1 MKRFLLFVS
10 SLLFFACTE
19 RMVNTTG
26 NIYGTV
32 VDANTGE
39 PLNNCSVILNPAG
52 VATVTGSDGTF
63 RFTNIEGGQW
73 SIQVSKVEYVV
84 NSRSITVIPGEEN
97 RIDFL
102 LYKESASKGSICGTV
117 QDAKTGEPLSG
128 CNVLLQPTGMSATTE
143 TNGYYV
149 FSNLAP
155 GEYFLSVT
163 KSNYHSNSRNNINV
177 NAGETSTVDML
188 LEEFDGTDRL
198 PDVGFLMAEEITSSS
213 ARFTAIVLDEG
224 SHNVTE
230 CGFVYGLSPSSATI
244 DNGVKIRATKDS
256 SGKFNAE
263 VQGLQPLCRYYVAAY
278 AINALGVSY
287 SANMAF
293 TTLKAEEPLS
303 PTVIY
308 VAMNGNDDNDGT
320 SWANAKRTINTAI
333 NSATQGQQ
341 IWVSVGY
348 YSEIITPNDGISVY
362 GGFSGSEKTANERQS
377 GSRTSING
385 ISCDVY
391 TQETIVDG
399 FKMSDK
405 LYIAAN
411 SYSVVLKDY
420 VILRNC
426 EISNNKYNV
435 ITVSCEKKSCIIE
448 NCSICGN
455 TLKSRT
461 SGAVTT
467 TGSGVVTLVNCFL
480 QGNDQG
486 PAIYNAGYIK
496 TINCVIANN
505 YEGVRSWGSGADFI
519 NTTFAGNRNFALAVN
534 NDVQLY
540 NCIVWDDQILN
551 YEGNSISITLESCV
565 HEPDGD
571 NSAIRFVSP
580 VAYGDDWTK
589 ADWSL
594 SSGSS
599 CIDSGVNIFYAI
611 DEDPYDIAGNP
622 RISNGTIDIGA
633 YEYQR

>member
-39 PLNNCSVILNPAG
+39 PLNNCSVILNPLG
-52 VATVTGSDGTF
+52 LTTVTGSDGTF

-73 SIQVSKVEYVV
+73 SIQVSKVEYVA
-84 NSRSITVIPGEEN
+84 NSRSITVIPGEES

-102 LYKESASKGSICGTV
+102 LYKESASKGIISGTV
-117 QDAKTGEPLSG
+117 KDSKTGEPLSG
-128 CNVLLQPTGMSATTE
+128 CNVLLQPTGMSTTTE

-149 FSNLAP
+149 FSNLVP

-263 VQGLQPLCRYYVAAY
+263 VQGLQSLCRYYVAAY

-362 GGFSGSEKTANERQS
+362 GGFSGSEKTANERQP

-411 SYSVVLKDY
+411 SYGVVLKDY

-467 TGSGVVTLVNCFL
+467 TGSGVVTLVNCFI
-480 QGNDQG
+480 QGNEQG
-486 PAIYNAGYIK
+486 PAIYNGGYVK

-505 YEGVRSWGSGADFI
+505 YDGVRSWGSGAQFI
-519 NTTFAGNRNFALAVN
+519 NTTFASNRNFALAVN
-534 NDVQLY
+534 DDVQLY
-540 NCIVWDDQILN
+540 NCIIWNDLILN
-551 YEGNSISITLESCV
+551 YQGESISIIQEYCKYV
-565 HEPDGD
+565 QDAD
-571 NSAIRFVSP
+571 NSSVQFVSP
-580 VAYGDDWTK
+580 VMYGDDWTK
-589 ADWSL
+589 ANWAL

-599 CIDSGVNIFYAI
+599 CIDRGANVFYAVE
-611 DEDPYDIAGNP
+611 EDPYDIAGNP
-622 RISNGTIDIGA
+622 RVSNGTIDIGA

>member
-10 SLLFFACTE
+10 FLLFFACTE

-39 PLNNCSVILNPAG
+39 PLNNCSVILNPLG
-52 VATVTGSDGTF
+52 LTTVTGSDGTF

-73 SIQVSKVEYVV
+73 SIQVSKVEYVAT
-84 NSRSITVIPGEEN
+84 SRSITVIPGEES

-102 LYKESASKGSICGTV
+102 LYKESASKGIISGTV
-117 QDAKTGEPLSG
+117 KDSKTGEPLSG
-128 CNVLLQPTGMSATTE
+128 CNVLLQPTGMSTTTE

-149 FSNLAP
+149 FSNLVP

-263 VQGLQPLCRYYVAAY
+263 VQGLQSLCRYYVAAY

-362 GGFSGSEKTANERQS
+362 GGFSGSEKTANERQP
-377 GSRTSING
+377 GSRTSVRG

-391 TQETIVDG
+391 TRETVVDG
-399 FKMSDK
+399 FKVSGGSGVK
-405 LYIAAN
+405 LQ
-411 SYSVVLKDY
+411 DY

-426 EISNNKYNV
+426 EICNNSYNMV
-435 ITVSCEKKSCIIE
+435 TVSCERKSCIIE
-448 NCSICGN
+448 NCLIYGN
-455 TLKSRT
+455 TLRGDT
-461 SGAVTT
+461 SGVVTT
-467 TGSGVVTLVNCFL
+467 TRTGVVTLVNCFL

-505 YEGVRSWGSGADFI
+505 YAGVRSWGSGAQFI
-519 NTTFAGNRNFALAVN
+519 NTTFASNRNYALAVN
-534 NDVQLY
+534 NDVRLY
-540 NCIVWDDQILN
+540 NCIIWNDGISN
-551 YEGNSISITLESCV
+551 YQGESISIVQEHCEYVLEA
-565 HEPDGD
+565 D
-571 NSAIRFVSP
+571 NSSVQFVSP
-580 VAYGDDWTK
+580 VTYNGDWTQ
-589 ADWSL
+589 ADWRL
-594 SSGSS
+594 SPGST
-599 CIDSGVNIFYAI
+599 CIDSGANVFYAI
-611 DEDPYDIAGNP
+611 DEDPYDIDGNP
-622 RISNGTIDIGA
+622 RIANGVIDMGA
-633 YEYQR
+633 YEYQH